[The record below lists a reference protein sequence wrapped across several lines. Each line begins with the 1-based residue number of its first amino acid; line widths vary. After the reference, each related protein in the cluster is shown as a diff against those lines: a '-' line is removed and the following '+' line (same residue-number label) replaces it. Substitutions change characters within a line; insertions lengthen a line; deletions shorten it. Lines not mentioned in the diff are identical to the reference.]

1 MGADEACSA
10 SDADFGA
17 VAGGKGEGSFFV
29 VHCANG
35 DGGLLLVSSSMCV
48 LFVVKVYDAMEISF
62 WG

>member
-35 DGGLLLVSSSMCV
+35 GAGGLVG
-48 LFVVKVYDAMEISF
+48 VVVNVCSIRSESL
-62 WG
+62 